1 MMMNKQT
8 RIASKGAVG
17 LIINLTISAV
27 ISIKQ
32 QHDLSEISFLVF
44 SVGGERRRT
53 ATPGAFVVQS
63 NSLRAQSDG
72 QGTCEFS

>member
-1 MMMNKQT
+1 MMMNRQT
-8 RIASKGAVG
+8 RIASEGAVG

-32 QHDLSEISFLVF
+32 QHDSSEISLVF
-44 SVGGERRRT
+44 SVEGERRRT